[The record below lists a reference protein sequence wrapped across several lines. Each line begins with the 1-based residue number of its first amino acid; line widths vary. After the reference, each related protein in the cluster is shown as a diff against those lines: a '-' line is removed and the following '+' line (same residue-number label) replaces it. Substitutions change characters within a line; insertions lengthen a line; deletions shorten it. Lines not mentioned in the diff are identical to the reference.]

1 MISILLLYLLFK
13 HYVFLLICTLKVYGH
28 SLYNKIVPTIR
39 ESTNTII
46 LKGANE
52 LDQVRETSDPGQPSM
67 ISGTTTRKQTGMRHK
82 VGMGLRKPEYAV
94 NTT

>member
-1 MISILLLYLLFK
+1 M
-13 HYVFLLICTLKVYGH
+13 
-28 SLYNKIVPTIR
+28 NP
-39 ESTNTII
+39 II

-52 LDQVRETSDPGQPSM
+52 LDLVQETSDPGQPSTVSSM
-67 ISGTTTRKQTGMRHK
+67 TTQKKTGMRHK